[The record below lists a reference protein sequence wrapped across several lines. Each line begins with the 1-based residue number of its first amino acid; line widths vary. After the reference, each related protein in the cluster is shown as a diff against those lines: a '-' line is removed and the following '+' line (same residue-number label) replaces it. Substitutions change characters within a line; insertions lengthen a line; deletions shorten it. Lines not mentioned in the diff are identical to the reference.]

1 MLKSCCALLFL
12 LFPCAAA
19 AQYPGD
25 EYYPY
30 AEREE
35 RRELLTTDSTIFY
48 RAVQSPSDL
57 YGLRT
62 GFNLPQVALRR
73 RGLDYTLERTSLMGV
88 AVSYRYLAA
97 LRLLGAEEQ
106 RYAGLAAA
114 PGEPAAAGGMR
125 AFRFSDGEPLQP
137 FLASVRFTDRNY
149 LVGAKAA
156 VSASPGDGWRISA
169 ALDARSGRDMHV
181 EGVFTNAVTAGLRLA
196 RRFGEG
202 HELSVLCIVPPSVR
216 GTRLSSSEEAFTLT
230 GDRLYNPAWGWQD
243 GRVRNSRVR
252 RETVPLALAAYAGS
266 AIAKAPPMR
275 TAFNATRLAIAAF
288 IVPYIFAFN
297 NTMLF
302 IGDFGPLDVV
312 QVVLTSSV
320 GMFLIAAGMIGYML
334 RDLNWGVRI
343 VCIAAGLMLIH
354 PGTLTDIIG
363 IGVLVVVLVFQ
374 IITGKGSKAVKAA

>member
-1 MLKSCCALLFL
+1 MLKSRCALLFL

-114 PGEPAAAGGMR
+114 PG
-125 AFRFSDGEPLQP
+125 FRTGSRCSP
-137 FLASVRFTDRNY
+137 FWLR
-149 LVGAKAA
+149 
-156 VSASPGDGWRISA
+156 SASPTAITSWERKPPSRRRRA
-169 ALDARSGRDMHV
+169 
-181 EGVFTNAVTAGLRLA
+181 TAGAFR
-196 RRFGEG
+196 
-202 HELSVLCIVPPSVR
+202 
-216 GTRLSSSEEAFTLT
+216 RLST
-230 GDRLYNPAWGWQD
+230 PA
-243 GRVRNSRVR
+243 
-252 RETVPLALAAYAGS
+252 PAA
-266 AIAKAPPMR
+266 
-275 TAFNATRLAIAAF
+275 TC
-288 IVPYIFAFN
+288 
-297 NTMLF
+297 
-302 IGDFGPLDVV
+302 
-312 QVVLTSSV
+312 TS
-320 GMFLIAAGMIGYML
+320 
-334 RDLNWGVRI
+334 
-343 VCIAAGLMLIH
+343 
-354 PGTLTDIIG
+354 
-363 IGVLVVVLVFQ
+363 
-374 IITGKGSKAVKAA
+374 KGSSPMP

>member
-106 RYAGLAAA
+106 RYAGLAAIPSWERKPPSRRRRA
-114 PGEPAAAGGMR
+114 TAGAFRRLSTPAPAA
-125 AFRFSDGEPLQP
+125 
-137 FLASVRFTDRNY
+137 T
-149 LVGAKAA
+149 
-156 VSASPGDGWRISA
+156 
-169 ALDARSGRDMHV
+169 
-181 EGVFTNAVTAGLRLA
+181 
-196 RRFGEG
+196 
-202 HELSVLCIVPPSVR
+202 C
-216 GTRLSSSEEAFTLT
+216 
-230 GDRLYNPAWGWQD
+230 
-243 GRVRNSRVR
+243 
-252 RETVPLALAAYAGS
+252 
-266 AIAKAPPMR
+266 
-275 TAFNATRLAIAAF
+275 
-288 IVPYIFAFN
+288 
-297 NTMLF
+297 
-302 IGDFGPLDVV
+302 
-312 QVVLTSSV
+312 TS
-320 GMFLIAAGMIGYML
+320 
-334 RDLNWGVRI
+334 
-343 VCIAAGLMLIH
+343 
-354 PGTLTDIIG
+354 
-363 IGVLVVVLVFQ
+363 
-374 IITGKGSKAVKAA
+374 KGSSPMP

>member
-106 RYAGLAAA
+106 RYAGLAASPTA
-114 PGEPAAAGGMR
+114 ITSWERKPPSRRRRATAGAFRRLSTPAPAA
-125 AFRFSDGEPLQP
+125 
-137 FLASVRFTDRNY
+137 T
-149 LVGAKAA
+149 
-156 VSASPGDGWRISA
+156 
-169 ALDARSGRDMHV
+169 
-181 EGVFTNAVTAGLRLA
+181 
-196 RRFGEG
+196 
-202 HELSVLCIVPPSVR
+202 C
-216 GTRLSSSEEAFTLT
+216 
-230 GDRLYNPAWGWQD
+230 
-243 GRVRNSRVR
+243 
-252 RETVPLALAAYAGS
+252 
-266 AIAKAPPMR
+266 
-275 TAFNATRLAIAAF
+275 
-288 IVPYIFAFN
+288 
-297 NTMLF
+297 
-302 IGDFGPLDVV
+302 
-312 QVVLTSSV
+312 TS
-320 GMFLIAAGMIGYML
+320 
-334 RDLNWGVRI
+334 
-343 VCIAAGLMLIH
+343 
-354 PGTLTDIIG
+354 
-363 IGVLVVVLVFQ
+363 
-374 IITGKGSKAVKAA
+374 KGSSPMP

>member
-114 PGEPAAAGGMR
+114 AA
-125 AFRFSDGEPLQP
+125 
-137 FLASVRFTDRNY
+137 LAS
-149 LVGAKAA
+149 LSSCK
-156 VSASPGDGWRISA
+156 SASSSA
-169 ALDARSGRDMHV
+169 
-181 EGVFTNAVTAGLRLA
+181 
-196 RRFGEG
+196 
-202 HELSVLCIVPPSVR
+202 
-216 GTRLSSSEEAFTLT
+216 
-230 GDRLYNPAWGWQD
+230 
-243 GRVRNSRVR
+243 VR
-252 RETVPLALAAYAGS
+252 RGVTVMTPISLPIALAAS
-266 AIAKAPPMR
+266 R
-275 TAFNATRLAIAAF
+275 T
-288 IVPYIFAFN
+288 
-297 NTMLF
+297 M
-302 IGDFGPLDVV
+302 
-312 QVVLTSSV
+312 SS
-320 GMFLIAAGMIGYML
+320 
-334 RDLNWGVRI
+334 
-343 VCIAAGLMLIH
+343 
-354 PGTLTDIIG
+354 T
-363 IGVLVVVLVFQ
+363 
-374 IITGKGSKAVKAA
+374 

>member
-1 MLKSCCALLFL
+1 MLKSRCALLFL

-216 GTRLSSSEEAFTLT
+216 GTRHSSSEEAFTLT

-302 IGDFGPLDVV
+302 IGDFSPLDVV

-363 IGVLVVVLVFQ
+363 IGVLVVVLVCQ

>member
-106 RYAGLAAA
+106 RYAGACRRAR
-114 PGEPAAAGGMR
+114 GAGCGGR
-125 AFRFSDGEPLQP
+125 HAGVPVFGR
-137 FLASVRFTDRNY
+137 
-149 LVGAKAA
+149 GA
-156 VSASPGDGWRISA
+156 V
-169 ALDARSGRDMHV
+169 
-181 EGVFTNAVTAGLRLA
+181 
-196 RRFGEG
+196 
-202 HELSVLCIVPPSVR
+202 
-216 GTRLSSSEEAFTLT
+216 
-230 GDRLYNPAWGWQD
+230 
-243 GRVRNSRVR
+243 
-252 RETVPLALAAYAGS
+252 
-266 AIAKAPPMR
+266 
-275 TAFNATRLAIAAF
+275 AAF
-288 IVPYIFAFN
+288 S
-297 NTMLF
+297 
-302 IGDFGPLDVV
+302 GFGPLHRPQLPRGSESRRLGVARATAGAFRR
-312 QVVLTSSV
+312 LSTPAPAATCTS
-320 GMFLIAAGMIGYML
+320 
-334 RDLNWGVRI
+334 
-343 VCIAAGLMLIH
+343 
-354 PGTLTDIIG
+354 
-363 IGVLVVVLVFQ
+363 
-374 IITGKGSKAVKAA
+374 KGSSPMP

>member
-1 MLKSCCALLFL
+1 MLKSRYALLFL

-106 RYAGLAAA
+106 RYA
-114 PGEPAAAGGMR
+114 
-125 AFRFSDGEPLQP
+125 
-137 FLASVRFTDRNY
+137 
-149 LVGAKAA
+149 
-156 VSASPGDGWRISA
+156 SPGDGWRISA
-169 ALDARSGRDMHV
+169 ALDVRTGRDMHV

-252 RETVPLALAAYAGS
+252 RIRPGDDTLYAPHAS
-266 AIAKAPPMR
+266 RCTYAWPR
-275 TAFNATRLAIAAF
+275 SF
-288 IVPYIFAFN
+288 Y
-297 NTMLF
+297 
-302 IGDFGPLDVV
+302 
-312 QVVLTSSV
+312 LTISYR
-320 GMFLIAAGMIGYML
+320 F
-334 RDLNWGVRI
+334 
-343 VCIAAGLMLIH
+343 
-354 PGTLTDIIG
+354 
-363 IGVLVVVLVFQ
+363 
-374 IITGKGSKAVKAA
+374 

>member
-106 RYAGLAAA
+106 RYAGL
-114 PGEPAAAGGMR
+114 GSR
-125 AFRFSDGEPLQP
+125 CSP
-137 FLASVRFTDRNY
+137 FWLR
-149 LVGAKAA
+149 
-156 VSASPGDGWRISA
+156 SASPTAITSWERKPPSRRRRA
-169 ALDARSGRDMHV
+169 
-181 EGVFTNAVTAGLRLA
+181 TAGAFR
-196 RRFGEG
+196 
-202 HELSVLCIVPPSVR
+202 
-216 GTRLSSSEEAFTLT
+216 RLST
-230 GDRLYNPAWGWQD
+230 PA
-243 GRVRNSRVR
+243 
-252 RETVPLALAAYAGS
+252 PAA
-266 AIAKAPPMR
+266 
-275 TAFNATRLAIAAF
+275 TC
-288 IVPYIFAFN
+288 
-297 NTMLF
+297 
-302 IGDFGPLDVV
+302 
-312 QVVLTSSV
+312 TS
-320 GMFLIAAGMIGYML
+320 
-334 RDLNWGVRI
+334 
-343 VCIAAGLMLIH
+343 
-354 PGTLTDIIG
+354 
-363 IGVLVVVLVFQ
+363 
-374 IITGKGSKAVKAA
+374 KGSSPMP

>member
-169 ALDARSGRDMHV
+169 ALDVRTGRDMHV